1 MKKNIKNILLKLI
14 SKNKQES
21 SNLKINNGS
30 NLVFD
35 HRGIGISDDLIPT
48 FSFLMEIEKE
58 IKSILDFNNKLAG
71 IKKQH
76 LEMADLVLHLSKIIK
91 DNNLDFKFTFSEAP
105 DKIAEK
111 LNFHIPTRSQT
122 IVLFASLEVLYFLHI
137 AYTKEISEDDELRK
151 VAMSDKKFLK
161 RFMNE
166 FLLSNN
172 NEFYKQNRK
181 RLSKLSSSKLRD
193 LRNSLTH
200 FFSVSKGIS
209 IAPIELNKESRNLE
223 KEAKNKKIGEFI
235 IISPDDLFNL
245 IKDANIYL
253 FKKWSNDCT
262 QNNIDFKRKISFV
275 SEIVKRNAPVIA
287 YKK

>member
-1 MKKNIKNILLKLI
+1 MKKIIKNILLRLM
-14 SKNKQES
+14 SKNKQENFNS
-21 SNLKINNGS
+21 KINKES
-30 NLVFD
+30 NITFD
-35 HRGIGISDDLIPT
+35 NRGVGVSDDLIPV
-48 FSFLMEIEKE
+48 FSFLIEIEKE
-58 IKSILDFNNKLAG
+58 IKSILDFNKKLSG
-71 IKKQH
+71 IKKQY
-76 LEMADLVLHLSKIIK
+76 LEMADLVLVLSKIIK

-111 LNFHIPTRSQT
+111 LSFHIPTRSQT

-137 AYTKEISEDDELRK
+137 SYTKEISDDDKLRN

-161 RFMNE
+161 KFINE

-181 RLSKLSSSKLRD
+181 RLSKLNSSKLRD

-200 FFSVSKGIS
+200 FFSVSKGVS
-209 IAPIELNKESRNLE
+209 LAPSELDEESRNLE
-223 KEAKNKKIGEFI
+223 KVAKNKKMGEFI

-245 IKDANIYL
+245 IKDANIFL
-253 FKKWSNDCT
+253 LKKWSNDCT
-262 QNNIDFKRKISFV
+262 QNNIDFKRKILFV